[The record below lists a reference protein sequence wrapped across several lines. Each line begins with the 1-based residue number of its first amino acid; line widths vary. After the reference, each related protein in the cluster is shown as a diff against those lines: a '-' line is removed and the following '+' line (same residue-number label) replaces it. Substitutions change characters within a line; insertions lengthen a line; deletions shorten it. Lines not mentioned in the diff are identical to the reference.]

1 MTKEELGLIGNGIAD
16 DTAAVQAL
24 LDKTGEVYIPGGCY
38 KITRPLIIHDN
49 THLRLAD
56 NAILRLA
63 DHVNCSILDND
74 GLYTRKTNRNITIE
88 GGIWDG
94 NHDNQER
101 EWIPNEN
108 LPCDYD
114 KYISNSLIVLMVR
127 LVHTEHLTVKNL
139 TFKDPTSYAIHI
151 ADAKYFNVENITLD
165 YDLTKPNMD
174 GVHIQGPARFGTIRN
189 IMGDANDDHVAL
201 CANGTTRSEVTRGDI
216 QDVVIDGVYCENGYT
231 GVRLLS
237 WGDAIR
243 DVKVTNV
250 HGAFRFY
257 AVSFTHHYP
266 LREGRDIL
274 LENVHLSDICASKS
288 TGFVPAGQQS
298 AVENGAL
305 IWFEPGIHCRN
316 VLVENVY
323 RKERNT
329 ETKAPT
335 VRISPNV
342 EMENLTLRNIC
353 QEFAGEEIPVLENG
367 SDVNVNM

>member
-1 MTKEELGLIGNGIAD
+1 
-16 DTAAVQAL
+16 
-24 LDKTGEVYIPGGCY
+24 
-38 KITRPLIIHDN
+38 
-49 THLRLAD
+49 
-56 NAILRLA
+56 
-63 DHVNCSILDND
+63 
-74 GLYTRKTNRNITIE
+74 
-88 GGIWDG
+88 
-94 NHDNQER
+94 
-101 EWIPNEN
+101 
-108 LPCDYD
+108 
-114 KYISNSLIVLMVR
+114 
-127 LVHTEHLTVKNL
+127 
-139 TFKDPTSYAIHI
+139 
-151 ADAKYFNVENITLD
+151 
-165 YDLTKPNMD
+165 MD

-243 DVKVTNV
+243 NVKVTNV

-305 IWFEPGIHCRN
+305 IWFESGIHCRN

-335 VRISPNV
+335 VRISETAVVESLRLSNV
-342 EMENLTLRNIC
+342 NGR
-353 QEFAGEEIPVLENG
+353 FVGEPCALLENKG
-367 SDVNVNM
+367 DCEPLLS